1 MNVCASCKRGNHQ
14 HDSYTHDGT
23 DAGCPNVAP
32 TEENPRAGCDCP
44 HRLPRLPMHECTC
57 GHVHRKARP

>member
-1 MNVCASCKRGNHQ
+1 MSLCAGCTAGNHQ

-23 DAGCPNVAP
+23 DAGCPNLA
-32 TEENPRAGCDCP
+32 RDHKHADDGCTCAV
-44 HRLPRLPMHECTC
+44 RLPMLPLHRCTC

>member
-1 MNVCASCKRGNHQ
+1 MTMCAACEGGNHQ

-23 DAGCPNVAP
+23 DAGCPNLAR
-32 TEENPRAGCDCP
+32 NHQHADDGCTCQV
-44 HRLPRLPMHECTC
+44 RLPRLALHRCTC